1 MWTDI
6 FSAGSVALYATTL
19 IIVVRKLFQKPEQD
33 PKLIFGLAGAAI
45 MLHGMALS
53 DSLLG
58 SGGQN
63 MSMLVVASL
72 VSWLISAMM
81 TLAIPRFAVLTLL
94 PVIYGF
100 SLLSVLG
107 VWLVPTS
114 YITHFELHPER
125 LIHICLALSAYST
138 LVIAAFY
145 AVQLLM
151 IDSRLKN
158 KQLNLTQSALPPLM
172 LVEKQLFQLIL
183 AGVLLLT
190 LSLASGFFFLQE
202 AMFAQGKAHKAILSI
217 FAWGLYVYL
226 LMQHHK
232 AGVKIRTSVTF
243 TLGGALLLTLAYFG
257 SRFVNEVLM
266 FD

>member
-6 FSAGSVALYATTL
+6 FSAASVAMYTL
-19 IIVVRKLFQKPEQD
+19 TLLVVLKKLFQRPGQD
-33 PKLIFGLAGAAI
+33 AKLIFALGGVAV

-53 DSLLG
+53 DALLG

-81 TLAIPRFAVLTLL
+81 TLAIPRFSVLSLL
-94 PVIYGF
+94 PVVYGF
-100 SLLSVLG
+100 SLLSLLG
-107 VWLVPTS
+107 LWLVPTT

-151 IDSRLKN
+151 IDNRLKN
-158 KQLNLTQSALPPLM
+158 KQLNLANSALPPLLM
-172 LVEKQLFQLIL
+172 VEKQLFQLIL

-217 FAWGLYVYL
+217 VAWCIYIYL
-226 LMQHHK
+226 LHQHHK
-232 AGVKIRTSVTF
+232 VGVKIKTSVNF
-243 TLGGALLLTLAYFG
+243 TLVGAGLLTLAYFG
-257 SRFVNEVLM
+257 SRFVNEVLI
-266 FD
+266 D

>member
-6 FSAGSVALYATTL
+6 FSAGSVTLYIAALL
-19 IIVVRKLFQKPEQD
+19 LVLRQLFQRPQSD
-33 PKLIFGLAGAAI
+33 SKLVFAVAGMAITFHGL
-45 MLHGMALS
+45 ALS
-53 DSLLG
+53 DLLLN
-58 SGGQN
+58 SEGQN

-72 VSWLISAMM
+72 VSWLIAAMM
-81 TLAIPRFAVLTLL
+81 TLAMPKFSVLTLL
-94 PVIYGF
+94 PVVYGF
-100 SLLSVLG
+100 ALLSVLG
-107 VWLVPTS
+107 LWLVPTS

-151 IDSRLKN
+151 IDNKLKS
-158 KQLNLTQSALPPLM
+158 KQLNLANSALPPLM

-217 FAWGLYVYL
+217 FAWGMYIYL
-226 LMQHHK
+226 LRQHHK
-232 AGVKIRTSVTF
+232 VGVKIRTSVTF
-243 TLGGALLLTLAYFG
+243 TLCGALLLTLAYFG
-257 SRFVNEVLM
+257 SRFVNEVLIS
-266 FD
+266 